1 MFATH
6 DFLKL
11 TRRTVLAAAATLLVV
26 APAHAQTDPLPSWN
40 DTGPKA
46 AIVAFV
52 EKVTKEGSRRFRAR
66 TRTHRRVRQ

>member
-1 MFATH
+1 MFATY

-11 TRRTVLAAAATLLVV
+11 TRRTVLVV
-26 APAHAQTDPLPSWN
+26 AASLLIIAPAGAQTDPLPSWN

-52 EKVTKEGSRRFRAR
+52 DKVT
-66 TRTHRRVRQ
+66 